1 MKKYEMV
8 SPLDDYV
15 FSEIFGNQRH
25 IENTRAFLKTL
36 LDIPEDDYSELTI
49 RNPFLRKIFK
59 QGKTAVVDLRLTTKS
74 GKIIHIELQV
84 EKRTNLK
91 NRITYYASRLIGDQL
106 NWGDD
111 YDKLH
116 QVISIIICDHILL
129 KDEKSYINKY
139 ELKNGENRLFSNLLK
154 IIILE
159 LPKLPE
165 TEDRAVW
172 HWLKFLKA
180 KKKEEFEMLAKKY
193 PDLEK
198 PIFYPKNMSL
208 LEIWRDIRF
217 HKNLQKVDERMLLQQ
232 WKEDGLEEGKAKGLI
247 EGKAEARLEIAI
259 KMKNDKLP
267 LSKIKKFTG
276 LSAKEIEKL

>member
-8 SPLDDYV
+8 SPLNDYV

-36 LDIPEDDYSELTI
+36 LDIPEDEYGELI
-49 RNPFLRKIFK
+49 VRNPFLGKIFK

-91 NRITYYASRLIGDQL
+91 NRIMYYASRIIGDQL

-116 QVISIIICDHILL
+116 QVISIIICDHVLL
-129 KDEKSYINKY
+129 EDEKSYINEY
-139 ELKNGENRLFSNLLK
+139 GLKNGENQLFTDLLK
-154 IIILE
+154 VIIIE
-159 LPKLPE
+159 LPKLPKW
-165 TEDRAVW
+165 EDSKVW

-180 KKKEEFEMLAKKY
+180 KKKEEFDMLAKKY

-232 WKEDGLEEGKAKGLI
+232 WKEDGLA
-247 EGKAEARLEIAI
+247 EGKAEVRLEIAI
-259 KMKNDKLP
+259 NMKNDKMP

-276 LSAKEIEKL
+276 LSAEEIKKL